1 LKWLELSVDAPA
13 EFVEPLSHIFH
24 RYGHGGVAME
34 EPGGFNPDEGETPPS
49 PDLVRITTYLPM
61 DSTTASRRGGID
73 VGVALVSHVCPISP
87 LQERV
92 VEEEDWERAWKRH
105 FHVLHVGERM
115 VVVPTWREYI
125 ASESDIVIG
134 LDPGMAFGTGHHP
147 TTRMCMVLLEEFCAA
162 GMRVLDVGCGS
173 GILSIVAARLGVAS
187 VIGVEIDDVA
197 ARSAATNIAD
207 NGVDGVV
214 IVYQGTLTEGLV
226 PPEGFDLIVANV
238 SAKVVSELAADMVSA
253 LRPGGRIIASGILD
267 ERQADVR
274 QAIEAVGA
282 TIERG
287 VVDGDWVALVA
298 TKGA

>member
-1 LKWLELSVDAPA
+1 
-13 EFVEPLSHIFH
+13 
-24 RYGHGGVAME
+24 
-34 EPGGFNPDEGETPPS
+34 
-49 PDLVRITTYLPM
+49 M

-92 VEEEDWERAWKRH
+92 VEEEDWEEAWKRH

-115 VVVPTWREYI
+115 VVVPTWREYV
-125 ASESDIVIG
+125 ASDSDIVIG

-173 GILSIVAARLGVAS
+173 GILSIVAAKLGVES
-187 VIGVEIDDVA
+187 VVGVEIDDVA

-214 IVYQGTLTEGLV
+214 TVYQGTLTEGLV
-226 PPEGFDLIVANV
+226 PPEGFDLVVANV
-238 SAKVVSELAADMVSA
+238 SAKVVSELTGDMVGA
-253 LRPGGRIIASGILD
+253 LKPGGLLIASGILE
-267 ERQADVR
+267 ERQESVR

-298 TKGA
+298 TRGA